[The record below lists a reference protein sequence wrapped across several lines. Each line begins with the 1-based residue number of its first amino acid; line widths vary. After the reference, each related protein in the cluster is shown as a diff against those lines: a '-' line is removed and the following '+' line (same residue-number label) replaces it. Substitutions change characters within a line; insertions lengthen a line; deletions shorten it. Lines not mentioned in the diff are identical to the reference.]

1 MASPPR
7 SSLAPSDASNDPRS
21 HVFLMDDRE
30 HHSKSSTQSN
40 DFNIPPAVPTLSFS
54 VTYDT
59 LNHGV
64 ELLDPHRASNQ
75 YPPQL
80 NFNPT
85 SHPGSGPR
93 RGSFSDIL
101 PHGHTPPPPI
111 NAGMP
116 TVQAGRPDLPTGV
129 NAGVDDVQTDSDPEF
144 RYSVPSLSMNQT
156 QTPSS
161 VTNADD
167 ADKDTVVI
175 VGGVATSGI
184 AREGSTPTAGV
195 SQSAV
200 PGRNKQ
206 YVLPNGAVV
215 SGKGLGRGRPGIK
228 RGPRSTKAAGGDQNL
243 PQVVPANATD
253 QPSYHFV
260 PPSKKRKSGA
270 SDTSESNNQR
280 ASTSAST
287 ATPSRESSEEYTPS
301 GQTRSGRQIQKLI
314 TLRDGTPV
322 QASPSRKLS
331 RNNSTANTMSNSP
344 ASIKTHPK
352 IKRRVYRGREQFAL
366 CEHCMRGHGPPG
378 NVIVFCDACNK
389 CWHQRCHEP
398 QISPHTVADS
408 KAEWF
413 CSECD
418 RILHGKKKD
427 KKANG
432 KTSVQ
437 ATIVA
442 PPIVQQKPTFT
453 GPRVGG
459 RFLRPEQKEAYLKTL
474 SRDDLLLLV
483 LHASD
488 LAPDLPLFQTLAPP
502 PPPPPPPPPQ
512 LAMPQAQFT
521 STYVTPVS
529 KVPSFGANEVGEDN
543 EVDEGY
549 DGYFDEHAALYPKP
563 GNGVQ
568 LPPESEDLHILLEG
582 KDCRTFSHWV
592 QGMPGNLFSGSGNVS
607 STIY

>member
-1 MASPPR
+1 MAVSAPAGMDSAPT
-7 SSLAPSDASNDPRS
+7 SSLAPSDALNDPKSRVTHNDGDNH
-21 HVFLMDDRE
+21 HVN
-30 HHSKSSTQSN
+30 KPATQS
-40 DFNIPPAVPTLSFS
+40 DYFNIPPAVPALCFS
-54 VTYDT
+54 VAYDS
-59 LNHGV
+59 LNNRGNSL
-64 ELLDPHRASNQ
+64 EPHRAANQ
-75 YPPQL
+75 PSPQVS
-80 NFNPT
+80 FNPT
-85 SHPGSGPR
+85 SYPGSGPR
-93 RGSFSDIL
+93 RTSFPEIL
-101 PHGHTPPPPI
+101 PHGHIPPPLS
-111 NAGMP
+111 NA
-116 TVQAGRPDLPTGV
+116 RLPTSETETPNLLIGG
-129 NAGVDDVQTDSDPEF
+129 NTGLDDVQTDSDPEF
-144 RYSVPSLSMNQT
+144 RYSLPSLTMNQT

-161 VTNADD
+161 VTSAHDLD
-167 ADKDTVVI
+167 SDTIVVLSEMATSDI
-175 VGGVATSGI
+175 VGDG
-184 AREGSTPTAGV
+184 RTPAAAGNRG
-195 SQSAV
+195 AV

-228 RGPRSTKAAGGDQNL
+228 RGPRNSMAPSDDQTS
-243 PQVVPANATD
+243 PQVVPANA
-253 QPSYHFV
+253 SHHFG

-270 SDTSESNNQR
+270 SDTSESNRR
-280 ASTSAST
+280 ASTLDST
-287 ATPSRESSEEYTPS
+287 ATPSRESSEEYNPS
-301 GQTRSGRQIQKLI
+301 AQTRSGRQIQKPVPLS
-314 TLRDGTPV
+314 DGTPV

-331 RNNSTANTMSNSP
+331 RNNSAANTASNSP

-366 CEHCMRGHGPPG
+366 CEHCLRGHGPPG

-398 QISPHTVADS
+398 QISPHTVTDS

-427 KKANG
+427 KKANA
-432 KTSVQ
+432 KPSSQTAVV
-437 ATIVA
+437 ATPV
-442 PPIVQQKPTFT
+442 VEQKPTFT
-453 GPRVGG
+453 GPRIGG
-459 RFLRPEQKEAYLKTL
+459 RFLLVEQKDAYLKTL
-474 SRDDLLLLV
+474 SRDDLVSLV
-483 LHASD
+483 LQASD

-502 PPPPPPPPPQ
+502 PPPQ
-512 LAMPQAQFT
+512 VAMPQAQFT

-529 KVPSFGANEVGEDN
+529 KVPSFGENDPGEDN

-582 KDCRTFSHWV
+582 RNSRTFSHWV

-607 STIY
+607 SIIY